1 MARAAQLE
9 ADRVFL
15 LSKVSKLSTTSGHL
29 RDPRSDRPELA
40 TTTPSSTAGTATRTL
55 AQDNA
60 EDLCMTQQREIRRLE
75 SIVAAL
81 RDERYNLLK
90 SVKTEIFQY

>member
-1 MARAAQLE
+1 
-9 ADRVFL
+9 
-15 LSKVSKLSTTSGHL
+15 
-29 RDPRSDRPELA
+29 
-40 TTTPSSTAGTATRTL
+40 
-55 AQDNA
+55 
-60 EDLCMTQQREIRRLE
+60 MTQQREIRRLE